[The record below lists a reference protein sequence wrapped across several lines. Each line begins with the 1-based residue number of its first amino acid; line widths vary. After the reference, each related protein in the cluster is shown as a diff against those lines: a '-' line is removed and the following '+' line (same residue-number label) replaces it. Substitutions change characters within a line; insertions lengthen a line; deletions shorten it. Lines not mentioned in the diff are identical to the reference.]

1 MTEVA
6 EVSEEIERTG
16 DEILWSAVYRLR
28 DLMHKEDKY
37 DFQVHVAQQILVK
50 LAELISKEAA
60 LKQYIIRKGMD
71 ND

>member
-1 MTEVA
+1 M
-6 EVSEEIERTG
+6 SEEIERTG

-28 DLMHKEDKY
+28 DLMHKEDKF
-37 DFQVHVAQQILVK
+37 DFHVHFAQQILVK

-60 LKQYIIRKGMD
+60 LKQYIIRKGRA